1 MNKTDN
7 TTNFNQNFKRNKG
20 RNRKELKK
28 FILADREWVQAF
40 LQAQNDMRELRIEN
54 LTSRVAF

>member
-1 MNKTDN
+1 MKHTDN
-7 TTNFNQNFKRNKG
+7 NATFNQNFKMDKG

-40 LQAQNDMRELRIEN
+40 LQAQNDMREIRMEKHN
-54 LTSRVAF
+54 SKFAY

>member
-1 MNKTDN
+1 MKNTDN
-7 TTNFNQNFKRNKG
+7 NATFNHNFKMDKG

-40 LQAQNDMRELRIEN
+40 LQAQNDMRELRMEK
-54 LTSRVAF
+54 LTSKFA